1 MSCRVGG
8 TLLRAVMDNQWSS
21 VANHEELD
29 ERPLDFV
36 REGINIYLKKK
47 RQRIEWNFFFKTA
60 CNTNPAKTIVQ
71 KVTKQQSLGLMQ

>member
-47 RQRIEWNFFFKTA
+47 RQRIVWNFFLKLRVIQIQ
-60 CNTNPAKTIVQ
+60 P
-71 KVTKQQSLGLMQ
+71 KQ

>member
-47 RQRIEWNFFFKTA
+47 AENSVEFFF
-60 CNTNPAKTIVQ
+60 
-71 KVTKQQSLGLMQ
+71 